1 MLEEAPMAH
10 PQRVPAP
17 TSAHE
22 GEVGVVHRDP
32 RSLLVDF
39 AATGDLADPAE
50 PGIGPDLL
58 AKDRHISKREP
69 ANPHARRGG
78 GWALGGLGFAVIMGW
93 HPRGGHRRRGRP
105 GGGW

>member
-1 MLEEAPMAH
+1 MAH
-10 PQRVPAP
+10 PQRVLAP

-39 AATGDLADPAE
+39 AATGDLADLAE

-58 AKDRHISKREP
+58 AEDRYVGQSEP
-69 ANPHARRGG
+69 ANPHARGG
-78 GWALGGLGFAVIMGW
+78 SGWALRGLGCNVIMGW
-93 HPRGGHRRRGRP
+93 HRRGGHRRRGRP